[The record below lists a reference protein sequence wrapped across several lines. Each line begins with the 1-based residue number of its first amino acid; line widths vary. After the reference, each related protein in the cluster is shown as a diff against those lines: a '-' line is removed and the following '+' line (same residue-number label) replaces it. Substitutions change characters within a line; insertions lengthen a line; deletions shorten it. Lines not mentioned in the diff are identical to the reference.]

1 MAGKVNPS
9 KKYNPIS
16 EHLAFLRTIEAN
28 IGRLRGAMEAIIS
41 RLRRHRL
48 DRAEEPQEQQREQQ
62 PADGELEPDV
72 GLRRGEEALEAA
84 GDDQQGNDAGDQA
97 SSLDAAAGH
106 RFLPAQGSGKEHG
119 VAESE
124 SGASGDKYRR

>member
-16 EHLAFLRTIEAN
+16 EHLEFLRTLSAN
-28 IGRLRGAMEAIIS
+28 IGRLRGAMEANIS
-41 RLRRHRL
+41 RFRRRRF
-48 DRAEEPQEQQREQQ
+48 DGAEEPQEQQREEQS
-62 PADGELEPDV
+62 ADGELEPDG
-72 GLRRGEEALEAA
+72 GLRRGEEAFQAA

-97 SSLDAAAGH
+97 RGFDAAAGH